1 MKSQLTTRRNRNSL
15 WDFMSE
21 VDQMFGNGFFNDR
34 QLAENAS
41 FYPAVD
47 IVEHEDNF
55 LISADL
61 PGMKKE
67 NISLDINDGILTVG
81 GERTD
86 EKKSSDQH
94 YRRYEKRY
102 GKFVRSF
109 RLPDGVNPDKIEA
122 CFEDGVLEILI
133 PKNEKVLP
141 QKIEVKQTKEGL
153 FSKLLGKTEEG
164 KH

>member
-15 WDFMSE
+15 WDFMNE
-21 VDQMFGNGFFNDR
+21 VDQAFGNGFFNDR
-34 QLAENAS
+34 QLTESTS

-47 IVEHEDNF
+47 IVEHEDSY

-61 PGMKKE
+61 PGMKNE
-67 NISLDINDGILTVG
+67 NIHLDVNEGVLTIS
-81 GERTD
+81 GERMD

-109 RLPDGVNPDKIEA
+109 RIPDSVNADKIEA
-122 CFEDGVLEILI
+122 CFEDGVLEVLI
-133 PKNEKVLP
+133 PKSEKVLP
-141 QKIEVKQTKEGL
+141 QKIEVKQSKEGL
-153 FSKLLGKTEEG
+153 FSKIMGKKEEG